1 MIIQSNIDALF
12 KKHRLHFD
20 KPVSIRDMLVH
31 PSTET
36 IMDLVFSINQTLAVG
51 QNQRIQALER
61 DFKKAIIS
69 NTRSTYK
76 VLDKVVADTEV
87 DAFSYYV
94 RACAALITYLDDA
107 LSDSDEAIKL
117 SSYLTIALGDLLNM
131 TIHPSTKSVL
141 SQDEIAILVEAAIIR
156 MWMMLT
162 GHDTSK
168 GYHAQHATI
177 RTIAKGI
184 LNDEYQSDDEYIS
197 ILENDCSKRYA
208 AIVRN
213 IASLT
218 SISQVITKA
227 NELFSILD

>member
-36 IMDLVFSINQTLAVG
+36 IMDLIFSINQTLAVG
-51 QNQRIQALER
+51 QNMRIQALED
-61 DFKKAIIS
+61 DFKRAIIS

-76 VLDKVVADTEV
+76 VLDKVVSDTEV

-94 RACAALITYLDDA
+94 RLCAALITFLDDA
-107 LSDSDEAIKL
+107 LTEGEDSIKL
-117 SSYLTIALGDLLNM
+117 SSHLTIALNDLLNI
-131 TIHPSTKSVL
+131 TIHASTQAVL
-141 SQDEIAILVEAAIIR
+141 SQDELAILEEAAIIR

-177 RTIAKGI
+177 RMIAKGI
-184 LNDEYQSDDEYIS
+184 LNDEYRSEDEYIK
-197 ILENDCSKRYA
+197 ILEDDCSKRYA
-208 AIVRN
+208 TLVRN
-213 IASLT
+213 ISNLM
-218 SISQVITKA
+218 SINQVISKA

>member
-1 MIIQSNIDALF
+1 MIIQSNIDALY

-51 QNQRIQALER
+51 QSQRIQSLER
-61 DFKKAIIS
+61 DFKKAIIT

-76 VLDKVVADTEV
+76 VLDKVVTDTKV

-94 RACAALITYLDDA
+94 RACAALITFLDDK
-107 LSDSDEAIKL
+107 LSDGEEPAKL

-131 TIHPSTKSVL
+131 AILTSTKGVL
-141 SQDEIAILVEAAIIR
+141 NQEELAILEEAAIIR

-184 LNDEYQSDDEYIS
+184 LNDEYQSEEEYIQ
-197 ILENDCSKRYA
+197 ILENECSKRYA
-208 AIVRN
+208 AIVRS
-213 IASLT
+213 ITSLT
-218 SISQVITKA
+218 SISQVISKA

>member
-1 MIIQSNIDALF
+1 
-12 KKHRLHFD
+12 
-20 KPVSIRDMLVH
+20 MLVH

-51 QNQRIQALER
+51 QNMRIQSLER
-61 DFKKAIIS
+61 DFKKAIIT

-76 VLDKVVADTEV
+76 VLDKVVTDTEV

-107 LSDSDEAIKL
+107 LNESDEAIKL

-131 TIHPSTKSVL
+131 TLHASTKSVL
-141 SQDEIAILVEAAIIR
+141 SQDEISVLEEAAIIR

-184 LNDEYQSDDEYIS
+184 LNDEYQSEEEYIQ

-213 IASLT
+213 ITSLT
-218 SISQVITKA
+218 SISQVISKA

>member
-1 MIIQSNIDALF
+1 
-12 KKHRLHFD
+12 
-20 KPVSIRDMLVH
+20 
-31 PSTET
+31 
-36 IMDLVFSINQTLAVG
+36 MDLVFSINQTLAVG

-94 RACAALITYLDDA
+94 RACAVLITYLDDA
-107 LSDSDEAIKL
+107 LNDSDEAIKL

-131 TIHPSTKSVL
+131 TIHASTKSVL
-141 SQDEIAILVEAAIIR
+141 SQDEITILEEAAIIR

-184 LNDEYQSDDEYIS
+184 LNDEYQSEDEYIS

-218 SISQVITKA
+218 SISQVITKT